1 MYCMTENPP
10 EFFTSV
16 QQKKNKNKQF
26 FEVNDFVREI
36 LSGLM
41 IAHGADACFH
51 CWIIFIVI

>member
-51 CWIIFIVI
+51 C